1 MLAEE
6 LGYRKEFGFGG
17 ALRIAA
23 IAFISFVQ
31 ILAYQNTRLRSE
43 IASDTPPPDND
54 PHVQWKVCVCVGG
67 GGGHTSMFI
76 VFWLNYQVSLQSTDY
91 FAPHPFLKIYVS
103 NMPQNI

>member
-54 PHVQWKVCVCVGG
+54 PHVQWKVCVCVCVWGG
-67 GGGHTSMFI
+67 GGGGAH
-76 VFWLNYQVSLQSTDY
+76 VYV
-91 FAPHPFLKIYVS
+91 HCFLAKLSGQLTIH
-103 NMPQNI
+103 

>member
-67 GGGHTSMFI
+67 GGGGGAH
-76 VFWLNYQVSLQSTDY
+76 VYV
-91 FAPHPFLKIYVS
+91 HCFLAKLSGQLTIH
-103 NMPQNI
+103 

>member
-54 PHVQWKVCVCVGG
+54 PHVQWNVCVGG
-67 GGGHTSMFI
+67 GAH
-76 VFWLNYQVSLQSTDY
+76 VYV
-91 FAPHPFLKIYVS
+91 HCFLAKLSGQLTIH
-103 NMPQNI
+103 

>member
-23 IAFISFVQ
+23 IAFISFVL

-54 PHVQWKVCVCVGG
+54 PHVQWKVCVWGG
-67 GGGHTSMFI
+67 GGGGGGGAH
-76 VFWLNYQVSLQSTDY
+76 VYVQC
-91 FAPHPFLKIYVS
+91 FLAKLSSQLTIH
-103 NMPQNI
+103 